1 LSAIATCSSHERQA
15 YFLSQRLR
23 KLLDERLM
31 LRVRLRQQFLEPFVF
46 VLQVRCVHVFMM
58 RIAAQIVPA
67 YRKNLKKSDS
77 Q

>member
-1 LSAIATCSSHERQA
+1 MKPSA

-23 KLLDERLM
+23 KLLDERLT

-46 VLQVRCVHVFMM
+46 VLQVRCVHVSMM
-58 RIAAQIVPA
+58 RIVAQIVPA
-67 YRKNLKKSDS
+67 YRKNLKKSES